1 MFWSLP
7 NDLLADPQQL
17 NSYSYARNNPIVASD
32 PSGLLTA
39 FFPGTWTSKNDI
51 ANSKEYTNFVNDF
64 KSTSSQLG
72 AGDKFWMPSQELKDN
87 DASPQAVTQ
96 KLKDYLSTYQFE
108 KGETFNVGG
117 ISHGG
122 NGANIFSQL
131 YDGKI
136 DNLITVGTPVRSD
149 YQPNYDNIGNHYNA
163 YSNIDFVQI
172 SGGNNTSASEAIGR
186 LMFGNMGARIGKNL
200 NWGEFGI
207 AGRKYDNAENINVT
221 WQSGLNPIWSAHQ
234 DLSSTSVWSKI
245 NKMINNK

>member
-1 MFWSLP
+1 M
-7 NDLLADPQQL
+7 
-17 NSYSYARNNPIVASD
+17 
-32 PSGLLTA
+32 
-39 FFPGTWTSKNDI
+39 
-51 ANSKEYTNFVNDF
+51 E
-64 KSTSSQLG
+64 
-72 AGDKFWMPSQELKDN
+72 
-87 DASPQAVTQ
+87 
-96 KLKDYLSTYQFE
+96 
-108 KGETFNVGG
+108 
-117 ISHGG
+117 
-122 NGANIFSQL
+122 
-131 YDGKI
+131 
-136 DNLITVGTPVRSD
+136 
-149 YQPNYDNIGNHYNA
+149 HYNA